1 MEIITIPYN
10 IIQNLSTDKNYRLSN
25 RENTRYFAAVE
36 NRTTVGLAETITFYS
51 EKTIMLRHLRIITP
65 YIRKGIGSTMLSE
78 IISCPDFKDFKMY
91 AYFNSEKYNV
101 AVADAF
107 FTHNGYCKVL
117 QSYEYRIKSDAW
129 LKFIS
134 TRAPGKTEPL
144 SHTKSYSQLSSK
156 EKTRIEKICKQD
168 IPEDNLSIY
177 AFKDGEIIGWCI
189 AGIYNRY
196 DLYLYSSYVFP
207 EYRNNMEGFTLW
219 KAVFDE
225 DRLKSIGTV
234 RNIVFCVD
242 PANHKVNRLLNL
254 FMEKGAPIE
263 KYENYTVDLK

>member
-1 MEIITIPYN
+1 MDVVTIPYP
-10 IIQNLSTDKNYRLSN
+10 IIQNLSTDKDFSPSDRKNV
-25 RENTRYFAAVE
+25 RYFAAIE
-36 NRTTVGLAETITFYS
+36 NRIIVGLAETIEFLS

-107 FTHNGYCKVL
+107 FSHNGYSKVL
-117 QSYEYRIKSDAW
+117 QSFEYRIKSDAW

-134 TRAPGKTEPL
+134 SRASRKTNPL

-156 EKTRIEKICKQD
+156 EKSRIEKICKQD
-168 IPEDNLSIY
+168 IPENDLSIY

-189 AGIYNRY
+189 A
-196 DLYLYSSYVFP
+196 
-207 EYRNNMEGFTLW
+207 T
-219 KAVFDE
+219 
-225 DRLKSIGTV
+225 
-234 RNIVFCVD
+234 
-242 PANHKVNRLLNL
+242 
-254 FMEKGAPIE
+254 
-263 KYENYTVDLK
+263 